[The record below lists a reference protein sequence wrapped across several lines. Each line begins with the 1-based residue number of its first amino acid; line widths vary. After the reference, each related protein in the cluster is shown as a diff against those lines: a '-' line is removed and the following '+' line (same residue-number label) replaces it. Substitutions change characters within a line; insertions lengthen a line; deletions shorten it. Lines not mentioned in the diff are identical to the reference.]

1 MFDLKKHLQMKKLLD
16 NDYFRNLLHEVDED
30 LLLSTGIYFIPF
42 AKQQESLLSNKE
54 FFHEFL
60 ASNYPDFGFSE
71 TEDEFILDNESAL
84 FLNTQ
89 TRESKLN
96 IYQNFITSYAMIE
109 DLMCLDL
116 DERQEL
122 ILELELAG

>member
-1 MFDLKKHLQMKKLLD
+1 VFDLKKHLQMKKLLD

-42 AKQQESLLSNKE
+42 SKQQESLLSNKE

-60 ASNYPDFGFSE
+60 SSNYPDFGFSE
-71 TEDEFILDNESAL
+71 TEDEFVMDNESAL
-84 FLNTQ
+84 FLTTQ

-96 IYQNFITSYAMIE
+96 LYQNFITSYAMIE

-122 ILELELAG
+122 IFEFELAD

>member
-1 MFDLKKHLQMKKLLD
+1 MKKLLD

-42 AKQQESLLSNKE
+42 SKQQESLLSNKE

-60 ASNYPDFGFSE
+60 ASNYSDFGFSE
-71 TEDEFILDNESAL
+71 TEDESVIANESAL
-84 FLNTQ
+84 FLTTQ
-89 TRESKLN
+89 TRESKQN

-122 ILELELAG
+122 ILELKLAE

>member
-1 MFDLKKHLQMKKLLD
+1 MKKLLD

-42 AKQQESLLSNKE
+42 SKQQESLLSNKE

-71 TEDEFILDNESAL
+71 TEDEFVIDNESAL
-84 FLNTQ
+84 FLTTQ
-89 TRESKLN
+89 TRESKQN

-122 ILELELAG
+122 ILEFELAD